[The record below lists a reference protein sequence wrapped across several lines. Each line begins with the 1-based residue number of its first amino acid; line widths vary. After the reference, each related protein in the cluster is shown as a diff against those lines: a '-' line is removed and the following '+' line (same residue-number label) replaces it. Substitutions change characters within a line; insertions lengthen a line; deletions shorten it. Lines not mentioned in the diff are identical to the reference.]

1 MYKDKTKQKTAT
13 KERVRR
19 YRAKGVTAPV
29 EGVTLATEGVTLGVT
44 PDIIDK
50 LTDKFWRGRLEKICS
65 SFQNSHHPDYIHDVW
80 LGDYNLADVCGMLEC
95 TS

>member
-1 MYKDKTKQKTAT
+1 MYKDKTKQKEAAR
-13 KERVRR
+13 ERKRR
-19 YRAKGVTAPV
+19 QRDK
-29 EGVTLATEGVTLGVT
+29 GVTLATKGVTLGVT

-80 LGDYNLADVCGMLEC
+80 LGDYNMSQVCELMEC